1 MKRLTK
7 LVATLGVGM
16 SLSLPMVS
24 TSTVLADESTTIF
37 ETNHSAVN
45 VQGLFDQKTTI
56 KQAGSE
62 WGIGGGG
69 GAAMDYNNPKAWP
82 GKPWCPRWLCQ

>member
-1 MKRLTK
+1 M
-7 LVATLGVGM
+7 
-16 SLSLPMVS
+16 
-24 TSTVLADESTTIF
+24 
-37 ETNHSAVN
+37 N

-69 GAAMDYNNPKAWP
+69 GAMDYNNPKAWP
-82 GKPWCPRWLCQ
+82 GRPWCPRWLCR